1 MWPSVAQPCQFL
13 CLIATLASFGICARA
28 QAQTCPPTP
37 DINGDGVVDSADL
50 GQVLSAW
57 GTTYPATIES
67 VSPAT
72 GPTTGGTVITITGTG
87 LLAASAVTVRGV
99 PCSNVT
105 VVSAS
110 EVRATTP
117 SGKPGGASVSV
128 TTPAGTTTVED
139 AFTYGG
145 VTVPSWATLLEA
157 LPDPSVVT
165 SSTLRAAIT
174 ATGYA
179 WRVRD
184 NVSQIEM
191 VLIPPG
197 TFNMGCSPSNLYSC
211 VADEN
216 PVHPVTLTNAFYM
229 GRYEVTQAQWTARMG
244 SNPSFFQS
252 PSAQVPAAQV
262 ANRPVETVS
271 WNAIQGFL
279 ASAGVRLP
287 TEAEWEYA
295 CRAGTTT
302 AFHSM
307 PGFPDGTNDDSVVG
321 LVAWTPS
328 NSESQSRVVGG
339 KPGNALGLHDMHGN
353 VWEIVADFYSS
364 TYYAASPGVNPPG
377 PATGSSCVMRGESWN
392 PFGDDD
398 LRASRR
404 VEFSLSGTAFDI
416 GFRVARNP

>member
-1 MWPSVAQPCQFL
+1 MRLSISSPHHLLRVL
-13 CLIATLASFGICARA
+13 TTIAAAGMSSLAY
-28 QAQTCPPTP
+28 AQTCSP
-37 DINGDGVVDSADL
+37 DINGDGVVDASDL
-50 GQVLSAW
+50 SMVLASW

-67 VSPAT
+67 VSPAQ
-72 GPTTGGTVITITGTG
+72 GPASGGTVITILGTG
-87 LLAASAVTVRGV
+87 LGATSVVRVGGV
-99 PCSNVT
+99 SCANVT
-105 VVSAS
+105 VIAAN

-117 SGKPGGASVSV
+117 SGKPGAASVSV
-128 TTPAGTTTVED
+128 TTPAGTTTVEA
-139 AFTYGG
+139 AFVYGA
-145 VTVPSWATLLEA
+145 VTTPLWATLIEA
-157 LPDPSVVT
+157 APDPAVVT
-165 SSTLRAAIT
+165 NPSLRAAIV

-184 NVSQIEM
+184 NLTQIEM

-197 TFNMGCSPSNLYSC
+197 SFNMGCSPSSVYSC

-252 PSAQVPAAQV
+252 PSAQVRAAQV
-262 ANRPVETVS
+262 PNRPVETVS

-328 NSESQSRVVGG
+328 NSESQTRVVGG

-353 VWEIVADFYSS
+353 VWEIVGDFYSS
-364 TYYAASPGVNPPG
+364 TYYADSPGVNPPG

-392 PFGDDD
+392 PFGDNDT
-398 LRASRR
+398 RVSRR
-404 VEFSLSGTAFDI
+404 AALLLTVTSDDI